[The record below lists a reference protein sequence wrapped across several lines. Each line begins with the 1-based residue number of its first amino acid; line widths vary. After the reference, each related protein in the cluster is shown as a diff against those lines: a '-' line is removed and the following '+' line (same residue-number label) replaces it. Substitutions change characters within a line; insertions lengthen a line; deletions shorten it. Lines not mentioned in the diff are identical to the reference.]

1 MDIRNIRHMSAV
13 TGQRLENAPQ
23 AGQVALL
30 YAGVT
35 MGLHALVTAI
45 DWILS
50 QQVNASGGLSNLG
63 TRSVFQAIQTMLP
76 LVLPLITMCLDVGY
90 LAAMLRVARRQ
101 FVSPQTL
108 RLGFDRFWVLLR
120 LTVIRG
126 AIFTAIG
133 FGCMY
138 IGISIYLMTPLAQ
151 PLKELMIPL
160 LQDQSLLSGGL
171 AIDEATYNQLVSA
184 MTPALL
190 ISGGIFLV
198 GTAPVLFQYRMA
210 EYVVV
215 DKPAG
220 MLIHPSRSQFTDT
233 LANFVAGYYQK
244 TGQAAAFHPVTRLDR
259 DTFGVVLLGKNSHIH
274 ALLSQNP
281 LEKTYEALV
290 YGAPVREE
298 GVIDAPIARRP
309 LPSLLRQVSPEG
321 KPSLTRYRVLSRQ
334 EKTAVLALTP
344 VTGRTHQLRVHCAY
358 MGFPIVGDPQYG
370 SPESQAFSKE
380 MGAATQLLCAKTLR
394 FSHPITKTPMEIV
407 STYTIP

>member
-1 MDIRNIRHMSAV
+1 MQLTHI
-13 TGQRLENAPQ
+13 
-23 AGQVALL
+23 
-30 YAGVT
+30 
-35 MGLHALVTAI
+35 
-45 DWILS
+45 
-50 QQVNASGGLSNLG
+50 
-63 TRSVFQAIQTMLP
+63 
-76 LVLPLITMCLDVGY
+76 
-90 LAAMLRVARRQ
+90 ARRSGRLSSFLREEMEMSTGLMNRLKWQ
-101 FVSPQTL
+101 DKLFVNGVPRHTDYPVAPGDVITVPLEEPEPSYPAQE
-108 RLGFDRFWVLLR
+108 GS
-120 LTVIRG
+120 LTILYEDEH
-126 AIFTAIG
+126 I
-133 FGCMY
+133 
-138 IGISIYLMTPLAQ
+138 LA
-151 PLKELMIPL
+151 
-160 LQDQSLLSGGL
+160 
-171 AIDEATYNQLVSA
+171 
-184 MTPALL
+184 
-190 ISGGIFLV
+190 
-198 GTAPVLFQYRMA
+198 
-210 EYVVV
+210 V

-290 YGAPVREE
+290 YGAPTQAE

-321 KPSLTRYRVLSRQ
+321 KSSLTRYRVLSRQ

-394 FSHPITKTPMEIV
+394 FSHPITKTPMEIT

>member
-1 MDIRNIRHMSAV
+1 MQLTHIAQRSGRLSSFLREEMEMSA
-13 TGQRLENAPQ
+13 GLMNRLKWQDKLFVNGVPRHTDYPVAPGDVITVPLEEPEPSYPAQ
-23 AGQVALL
+23 EGSLTIL
-30 YAGVT
+30 YEDE
-35 MGLHALVTAI
+35 H
-45 DWILS
+45 IL
-50 QQVNASGGLSNLG
+50 A
-63 TRSVFQAIQTMLP
+63 
-76 LVLPLITMCLDVGY
+76 
-90 LAAMLRVARRQ
+90 
-101 FVSPQTL
+101 
-108 RLGFDRFWVLLR
+108 
-120 LTVIRG
+120 
-126 AIFTAIG
+126 
-133 FGCMY
+133 
-138 IGISIYLMTPLAQ
+138 
-151 PLKELMIPL
+151 
-160 LQDQSLLSGGL
+160 
-171 AIDEATYNQLVSA
+171 
-184 MTPALL
+184 
-190 ISGGIFLV
+190 
-198 GTAPVLFQYRMA
+198 
-210 EYVVV
+210 V

-259 DTFGVVLLGKNSHIH
+259 DTFGVVLLGKNSHTH

-290 YGAPVREE
+290 YGAPTQAE

-370 SPESQAFSKE
+370 RPESQAFSKE

-394 FSHPITKTPMEIV
+394 FSHPITKTPMEIT

>member
-1 MDIRNIRHMSAV
+1 MQLTHIAQRSGRLSSFLREEMEMSA
-13 TGQRLENAPQ
+13 GLMNRLKWQDKLYVNGVPQHTDYPVAPGDVITVPLEEPEPQ
-23 AGQVALL
+23 YPAQEGSLTIL
-30 YAGVT
+30 YEDE
-35 MGLHALVTAI
+35 H
-45 DWILS
+45 IL
-50 QQVNASGGLSNLG
+50 A
-63 TRSVFQAIQTMLP
+63 
-76 LVLPLITMCLDVGY
+76 
-90 LAAMLRVARRQ
+90 
-101 FVSPQTL
+101 
-108 RLGFDRFWVLLR
+108 
-120 LTVIRG
+120 
-126 AIFTAIG
+126 
-133 FGCMY
+133 
-138 IGISIYLMTPLAQ
+138 
-151 PLKELMIPL
+151 
-160 LQDQSLLSGGL
+160 
-171 AIDEATYNQLVSA
+171 
-184 MTPALL
+184 
-190 ISGGIFLV
+190 
-198 GTAPVLFQYRMA
+198 
-210 EYVVV
+210 V

-290 YGAPVREE
+290 YGAPPREE

-309 LPSLLRQVSPEG
+309 LPSLLRQVAPEG

-370 SPESQAFSKE
+370 SMESQAFSRE
-380 MGAATQLLCAKTLR
+380 MGAATQLLCAKILR
-394 FSHPITKTPMEIV
+394 FSHPITKNPVEIV